1 MFFAFLFQV
10 QMREAL
16 RTAKERLRHRLRDPR
31 ANAVIRPNIWD
42 DEQPEEVGGI
52 DETEDEERR

>member
-1 MFFAFLFQV
+1 
-10 QMREAL
+10 MREAL